1 MPDDTVPSIHVSLRV
16 PQDVAEAFD
25 RMAAILERPR
35 SWLILRALRHYM
47 RAEGAELLEDIEAI
61 AELDRGKG
69 VPSEQILAEMDG
81 IIKRRK
87 VKRVR
92 KR

>member
-47 RAEGAELLEDIEAI
+47 KAEGAELLDDIEAI

-69 VPSEQILAEMDG
+69 VPSEQVLAEMDG

-87 VKRVR
+87 VKLVR

>member
-47 RAEGAELLEDIEAI
+47 KAEGAELLDDIEAI

-69 VPSEQILAEMDG
+69 VPSEQVLAEMDG

>member
-47 RAEGAELLEDIEAI
+47 KAEGAELLDDIEAI
-61 AELDRGKG
+61 TELDRGKG
-69 VPSEQILAEMDG
+69 VPSEQVLAEMDG

>member
-1 MPDDTVPSIHVSLRV
+1 MADDTVPSIHVTLRL

-35 SWLILRALRHYM
+35 SWLMLRALRHYM
-47 RAEGAELLEDIEAI
+47 TVEGTELLEDAAAI
-61 AELDRGKG
+61 AELDRGKN
-69 VPSEQILAEMDG
+69 VPGERLIAEMDD

-87 VKRVR
+87 VKRAR

>member
-47 RAEGAELLEDIEAI
+47 KAEGAELLDDIEAI

-69 VPSEQILAEMDG
+69 IPSEQVLAEMDG

>member
-1 MPDDTVPSIHVSLRV
+1 MPDDTVPSIHVTLRL
-16 PQDVAEAFD
+16 PRDVAETFD
-25 RMAAILERPR
+25 KMAAILERPR
-35 SWLILRALRHYM
+35 SWLMLRALRHYM
-47 RAEGAELLEDIEAI
+47 RAEGAELLDDADAI

-69 VPSEQILAEMDG
+69 VPSEQVIAEMDD

-87 VKRVR
+87 VKRAR